1 MKILYLGNQ
10 LSKHG
15 KSPTSIETLGVFLK
29 NEGYNMYYA
38 SDKKNMIFRLFDM
51 LFTMLKTRQKIDFIL
66 IDTYSTSAFWY
77 AFICSQLARLLRI
90 KYIPILHGG
99 DLPNRLQKNP
109 KLCELI
115 FKNAYQNVA
124 PSEYLKHHFKIY
136 GFQNVAVIPN
146 SIQLDKY
153 QHKKREILQPNLL
166 WVRSFAK
173 IYNPQMAVDV
183 LVQLQKKYPDA
194 TLTMVG
200 PEKDGSLAATQ
211 EYANRVGAK
220 VNFTGKLT
228 LQEWTSLAQNHDIFI
243 NTTHFDNTPVSVIE
257 AMALG
262 LPVISTNVG
271 GIPFLLKNNENAI
284 LVNDNQVNEMV
295 NGIEKLLIDK
305 DFSIKIQQNAHIF
318 IQDFNWKSVFLKW
331 NKFFFI

>member
-1 MKILYLGNQ
+1 MTILYLGNQ

-29 NEGYNMYYA
+29 NEGYTMYYA
-38 SDKKNMIFRLFDM
+38 SDKKNMILRLLDM
-51 LFTMLKTRQKIDFIL
+51 LFTMLKTREKIDYIL
-66 IDTYSTSAFWY
+66 IDTYSTSAFWF
-77 AFICSQLARLLRI
+77 AFICSQLARLLKI

-99 DLPNRLQKNP
+99 DLPNRLHKNP
-109 KLCELI
+109 KICQLI
-115 FKNAYQNVA
+115 FKNAYINIA
-124 PSEYLKHHFKIY
+124 PSNYLKHHFNLH
-136 GFQNVAVIPN
+136 GFQNVEVIPN

-153 QHKKREILQPNLL
+153 VFKKRENLKSNLL

-173 IYNPQMAVDV
+173 IYNPKMAVDV
-183 LVQLQKKYPDA
+183 LVQLQKNYSDA

-211 EYANRVGAK
+211 EYANRVGVK
-220 VNFTGKLT
+220 VNFTGKLS
-228 LQEWTSLAQNHDIFI
+228 LQDWTKLAQDCDIFI

-262 LPVISTNVG
+262 LPVVSTNVG
-271 GIPFLLKNNENAI
+271 GIQFLLKNNENAI

-295 NGIEKLLIDK
+295 DGIEKLLIDK
-305 DFSIKIQQNAHIF
+305 EFSLKIQQNAYKF
-318 IQDFNWKSVFLKW
+318 VQNFNWDSVFINWKKNL
-331 NKFFFI
+331 